1 MSLPTNIPWSQA
13 EIDTL
18 LLLASKCTRYG
29 REKTY
34 GAVAAELNR
43 QLGTNPQMQPRR
55 GRLEGEAEFNGGMV
69 CNQLERLEK
78 RNPDLMP
85 KRVQSRWK
93 RNGPTQRVASNAQ
106 NRDELEA
113 EGFIVSTA
121 KEPQTKEEIKWHHEE
136 LQLLSQLALNTK
148 SINTISI
155 AKSMNAYVTSKNLP
169 IVRECEYTEQMI
181 RDAYRYLIDR
191 GWKPPTLTEKK
202 AIKKGSNR
210 SAGRRQSGKS
220 RPVNEPS
227 MAGSSESHVQQQKLP
242 TFEPPSQATIA
253 VSRPPGN
260 YSQQAKL
267 PGSSSVIGA
276 HVHRGP
282 PQHTNQRVPTIEPPS
297 QEATLA
303 ASGAPGPPEFSSAIA
318 PHGHQ
323 IPSHP
328 TNLQV
333 PTIEPQS
340 HRATMAISGAPGG
353 HSQRARPLRVDEM
366 LNNDAKHQIPPQNSS
381 LPGIGGILG
390 SHGHRGASQQVNA
403 PAMMGTSSTQHL
415 HPDAQHASRGFP
427 PPTSSHRPFHP
438 LNDHDHHDHHG
449 ERGPD
454 LRPITEPM
462 GRCTLD
468 SEPGGSHGQSHQ
480 HSGKGKIP
488 ALEPQLGGN

>member
-29 REKTY
+29 GEKTY
-34 GAVAAELNR
+34 GAIAAELNR
-43 QLGTNPQMQPRR
+43 KLGTNPQMQPRR
-55 GRLEGEAEFNGGMV
+55 GRWEGEAEFNGGMV

-78 RNPDLMP
+78 RDPDLMP

-169 IVRECEYTEQMI
+169 KVRECEYTEEMI
-181 RDAYRYLIDR
+181 KDAYRYMIDR

-202 AIKKGSNR
+202 AIEKASNR
-210 SAGRRQSGKS
+210 SARRRQSGKS

-227 MAGSSESHVQQQKLP
+227 MAGPSGSHVQQQKFP
-242 TFEPPSQATIA
+242 SFEPPSQATMS
-253 VSRPPGN
+253 VSRPSGS
-260 YSQQAKL
+260 YSQQAKQ

-276 HVHRGP
+276 HGHQGP
-282 PQHTNQRVPTIEPPS
+282 PQN
-297 QEATLA
+297 A
-303 ASGAPGPPEFSSAIA
+303 
-318 PHGHQ
+318 
-323 IPSHP
+323 
-328 TNLQV
+328 
-333 PTIEPQS
+333 
-340 HRATMAISGAPGG
+340 
-353 HSQRARPLRVDEM
+353 
-366 LNNDAKHQIPPQNSS
+366 S